1 MLNCM
6 WSSLMEFLI
15 LDLEDHSR
23 EIFCNLKVLLFKGYK
38 KDYMLLSDIV
48 KRSLIEHGKDRKLW
62 VVCMGYMNPETYIFG
77 QRHWK
82 FEVETHDFLD
92 KYILIGEMNND
103 NYIGCKRPDK
113 IHLKVCP
120 GYLLLK

>member
-1 MLNCM
+1 
-6 WSSLMEFLI
+6 
-15 LDLEDHSR
+15 
-23 EIFCNLKVLLFKGYK
+23 
-38 KDYMLLSDIV
+38 
-48 KRSLIEHGKDRKLW
+48 
-62 VVCMGYMNPETYIFG
+62 MNPETYIFG

-113 IHLKVCP
+113 NHLKVCHFHIADIFLIVRS
-120 GYLLLK
+120 GAYYYNLQH

>member
-1 MLNCM
+1 
-6 WSSLMEFLI
+6 
-15 LDLEDHSR
+15 
-23 EIFCNLKVLLFKGYK
+23 
-38 KDYMLLSDIV
+38 
-48 KRSLIEHGKDRKLW
+48 
-62 VVCMGYMNPETYIFG
+62 MNPETYIFG

-113 IHLKVCP
+113 NHLKVCP
-120 GYLLLK
+120 NRVCHYGSSLLHTVVNKNSEGMRDLKKGLKFDIFTLLKPL